1 MNRMIIAAV
10 ILMSWW
16 SPAIAQDC
24 AQEVL
29 RNLYAELEAIDSAGE
44 ERLVQSLDDL
54 SLQEGWSESER
65 SAFTLSIADNADV
78 DSAES
83 ERSDIIGHLIGSIQR
98 GAVDC
103 AEIQNLRAA
112 ALDAEKGQ
120 WENAVKRVEQH
131 IKR

>member
-1 MNRMIIAAV
+1 MNRRIIATA

-29 RNLYAELEAIDSAGE
+29 RNLYSELEAIDNAGE
-44 ERLVQSLDDL
+44 ERLAQSLDDL

-78 DSAES
+78 DTAES

-98 GAVDC
+98 GVVDC

-120 WENAVKRVEQH
+120 WENAVKRVEQR

>member
-29 RNLYAELEAIDSAGE
+29 RNLYSELEAIDSAGE

-78 DSAES
+78 DTAES

-98 GAVDC
+98 GVVDC

-120 WENAVKRVEQH
+120 WENAVKRVEQR

>member
-1 MNRMIIAAV
+1 MNRRIIATA

-29 RNLYAELEAIDSAGE
+29 RNLFAELEAIDNAGE
-44 ERLVQSLDDL
+44 ERLAQSLDDL

-65 SAFTLSIADNADV
+65 SDFTLSIADNADV
-78 DSAES
+78 DTAES
-83 ERSDIIGHLIGSIQR
+83 ERTDIIGHLIGSIQR

-103 AEIQNLRAA
+103 TEIQNLRAA
-112 ALDAEKGQ
+112 ALDAEKAQ
-120 WENAVKRVEQH
+120 WENAVKQVEQRIWH
-131 IKR
+131 